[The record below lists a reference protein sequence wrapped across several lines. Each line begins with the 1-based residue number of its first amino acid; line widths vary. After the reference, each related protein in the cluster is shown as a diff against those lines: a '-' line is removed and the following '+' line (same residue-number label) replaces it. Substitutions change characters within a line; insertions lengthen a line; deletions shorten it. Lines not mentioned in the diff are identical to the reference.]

1 MNRKDYLR
9 QSIDIIKRGQILNLK
24 KSLMEADDSTMQEWE
39 IFWKENN
46 DGNTVA
52 PMIKTIAAFINQKQP
67 EIDNITIIDEL
78 KAVGVNE
85 KGLRPTNPVNTNI
98 AKTAIASILNIET
111 TPEEPKTEEPTAEE
125 PGTSG
130 EPSDEVRKA
139 AFSALRNTGIG
150 AKESQVSVRRASSV
164 LGADATEEDMIRTA
178 FKYKDRE
185 PSPEEMKKEPEGE
198 KVSGQSLSD
207 KLGPNKKAED
217 ATAAQIIQHI
227 QDEYGMNPEEAENI
241 ARKAGVNVGTEEP
254 VGQDAA
260 EEVTKTVKQGVE
272 AGAYEERGSDIQET
286 TLELYGNILSS
297 LKPAIT
303 AGKEAKENNTID
315 QLSDLEKMG
324 LTVLISMNKIR

>member
-9 QSIDIIKRGQILNLK
+9 QSIDIVDRAKHPQN
-24 KSLMEADDSTMQEWE
+24 SMEKLTEVSIEK
-39 IFWKENN
+39 I
-46 DGNTVA
+46 
-52 PMIKTIAAFINQKQP
+52 P
-67 EIDNITIIDEL
+67 
-78 KAVGVNE
+78 E
-85 KGLRPTNPVNTNI
+85 KGDSFKFKGYNLI
-98 AKTAIASILNIET
+98 FDGEKWSGT
-111 TPEEPKTEEPTAEE
+111 TDEGTRVRIPDNRQNAATRKWRESSEEPQV
-125 PGTSG
+125 SG
-130 EPSDEVRKA
+130 EPSDEVRRA
-139 AFSALRNTGIG
+139 AFSALRNTGLR
-150 AKESQVSVRRASSV
+150 AKESQVAVKRASSV

-198 KVSGQSLSD
+198 KASGQSLSD

-217 ATAAQIIQHI
+217 ATAAEIIQHI

-272 AGAYEERGSDIQET
+272 AGAHEERGSDIQEV
-286 TLELYGNILSS
+286 TLELYGKFLRS
-297 LKPAIT
+297 LKPAIV
-303 AGKEAKENNTID
+303 AGKEAKENKTID
-315 QLSDLEKMG
+315 QLTDIEKIG

>member
-24 KSLMEADDSTMQEWE
+24 KSLMEADDSAMQEWE

-85 KGLRPTNPVNTNI
+85 KGLRPTNPVNANI

-111 TPEEPKTEEPTAEE
+111 TPEEPKAEE
-125 PGTSG
+125 PAAEKPVISG

-139 AFSALRNTGIG
+139 AFSALRNTGLR
-150 AKESQVSVRRASSV
+150 AKESQVAVQRATSV

-178 FKYKDRE
+178 FKYKDQE
-185 PSPEEMKKEPEGE
+185 PSPEELRKEPED
-198 KVSGQSLSD
+198 KKASGKSLSD
-207 KLGPNKKAED
+207 KLGPDKKAED
-217 ATAAQIIQHI
+217 ATADQIIQHI
-227 QDEYGMNPEEAENI
+227 QDEYGMNRDEAENI
-241 ARKAGVNVGTEEP
+241 ARKAGVNIGTEEP
-254 VGQDAA
+254 IGQGAA
-260 EEVTKTVKQGVE
+260 EEVTKEVTQGVE
-272 AGAYEERGSDIQET
+272 TGSYKERGSDIQEV
-286 TLELYGNILSS
+286 TLELYGKFVSS
-297 LKPAIT
+297 LKPAII
-303 AGKEAKENNTID
+303 AGKEAKENKTID
-315 QLSDLEKMG
+315 QLSDIEKIG

>member
-1 MNRKDYLR
+1 MNRKDHLR
-9 QSIDIIKRGQILNLK
+9 QSIDIVDRAKYSQN
-24 KSLMEADDSTMQEWE
+24 SMEKLTEVSIEK
-39 IFWKENN
+39 I
-46 DGNTVA
+46 
-52 PMIKTIAAFINQKQP
+52 P
-67 EIDNITIIDEL
+67 
-78 KAVGVNE
+78 E
-85 KGLRPTNPVNTNI
+85 KGDSFKFKGYNLI
-98 AKTAIASILNIET
+98 FDGEKWSGT
-111 TPEEPKTEEPTAEE
+111 TDEGTRVRIPDNRQNAATRKWRESSEEPQV
-125 PGTSG
+125 SG
-130 EPSDEVRKA
+130 EPSDEVRRA
-139 AFSALRNTGIG
+139 AFSALRNTGLR
-150 AKESQVSVRRASSV
+150 AKESQVAVKRASSV

-217 ATAAQIIQHI
+217 ATAAEIIQHI